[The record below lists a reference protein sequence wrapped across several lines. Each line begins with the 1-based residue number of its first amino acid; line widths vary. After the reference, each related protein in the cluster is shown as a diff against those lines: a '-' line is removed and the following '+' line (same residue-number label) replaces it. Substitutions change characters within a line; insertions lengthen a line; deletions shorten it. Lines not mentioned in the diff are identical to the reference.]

1 MNIGQKI
8 ASLRKENNFTQAELG
23 AKLNLTAQAVSKW
36 KNGLSEPDLESVKK
50 LCEIFGVSVSSFLE
64 TEEVKNESSIK
75 TNSTKE
81 TVSFYTEDKNSE
93 SLPIIKKEEPKP
105 NKTVDYEKIESI
117 KNFKKGF
124 IWASVVFGIVAL
136 IFVIVCI
143 KKYNPGMLVGTILAP
158 IGAFTLTSTLIWESY
173 IVDVF
178 EWFIRSISAPFGFIF
193 ELSLDGIIWLI
204 TVKLLMW
211 IFCGILSIL
220 LFIVGLFVSF
230 FLSIISFPFI
240 CVAKIKEV
248 RA

>member
-1 MNIGQKI
+1 
-8 ASLRKENNFTQAELG
+8 
-23 AKLNLTAQAVSKW
+23 
-36 KNGLSEPDLESVKK
+36 
-50 LCEIFGVSVSSFLE
+50 
-64 TEEVKNESSIK
+64 
-75 TNSTKE
+75 
-81 TVSFYTEDKNSE
+81 
-93 SLPIIKKEEPKP
+93 
-105 NKTVDYEKIESI
+105 
-117 KNFKKGF
+117 
-124 IWASVVFGIVAL
+124 
-136 IFVIVCI
+136 
-143 KKYNPGMLVGTILAP
+143 MLVGTILAP